1 MPAVVV
7 GKENQKCML
16 MDITGL
22 NRVVVE
28 GRWSSNDPDLKVH
41 FVPLGNNGVRVWVD
55 IVKVDDAAVWR
66 PSSAVEC
73 MEDALG
79 STIAWPVDKVVLV

>member
-1 MPAVVV
+1 VV

-22 NRVVVE
+22 KRVVAE
-28 GRWSSNDPDLKVH
+28 GRWSSNDPDMKVH
-41 FVPLGNNGVRVWVD
+41 YKPLGPNGVRVWVD
-55 IVKVDDAAVWR
+55 VVRENDAEVWR
-66 PSSAVEC
+66 PSDAVEC

-79 STIAWPVDKVVLV
+79 TTVAWPVDKVVLV